1 MIRSEARLNSEHEV
15 NSVAAGELNDARSG
29 AGGVSK
35 GAETAAD
42 PLEDTVAADVPART
56 TERSRR
62 KHRSHRRRRSSH
74 GHHWGDRSRLL
85 LGLLAL
91 VLVANLVIVLFLGL
105 RLYLLNNEDAELR
118 GELAKAQ
125 EELNQVKQ
133 ELAKSL
139 GDIES
144 LLKGQLPGLTRIE
157 YDQVVVLNE
166 KYLKNIIF
174 NKVNSKNLKGYEFR
188 VVMQNDTL
196 ATIWPR
202 FKINFF
208 DEHGVH
214 LSTVQAGDEKEAPM
228 QIDPLGP
235 GEERAGSSAVIKL
248 SDNEKMPYFFLIRL
262 N

>member
-1 MIRSEARLNSEHEV
+1 MIRDEARLNSEHEI
-15 NSVAAGELNDARSG
+15 SPVAAGELNDVRSG
-29 AGGVSK
+29 AGSGSK
-35 GAETAAD
+35 EADIAAN
-42 PLEDTVAADVPART
+42 PLEDTVAGDAATGT
-56 TERSRR
+56 TGRSRR
-62 KHRSHRRRRSSH
+62 KHRSHRHRYSSY
-74 GHHWGDRSRLL
+74 GHHRSGRSKLL
-85 LGLLAL
+85 LGLLVL
-91 VLVANLVIVLFLGL
+91 VLVANLFIVLLLGL
-105 RLYLLNNEDAELR
+105 RIHLSNEENSELR
-118 GELAKAQ
+118 VELAKAK
-125 EELNQVKQ
+125 EELDRVKP

-157 YDQVVVLNE
+157 YDQVISLNE

-196 ATIWPR
+196 GTVWPR
-202 FKINFF
+202 FKIHFF

-214 LSTVQAGDEKEAPM
+214 INTVQAGYEKEALM

-235 GEERAGSSAVIKL
+235 GEERADSSAVVKL
-248 SDNEKMPYFFLIRL
+248 LDNEKMPYFFLIRL